1 MARKKSGGRSSG
13 YVKQSG
19 TGGGGGGGGGKGR

>member
-1 MARKKSGGRSSG
+1 MARKKSGRSSG
-13 YVKQSG
+13 YVKQSS